1 MVIGPMTSSGPR
13 CPHRRVTPSTWSP
26 CGPELRPAVR
36 RVLARVALV
45 EDLAA
50 AQALVAAL
58 PDVVAVTRDGDVL
71 SAHFASGG
79 SSAQPSLIEVQAA
92 IDDAESRL
100 ADANHTLRA
109 PPIRAE

>member
-1 MVIGPMTSSGPR
+1 M
-13 CPHRRVTPSTWSP
+13 
-26 CGPELRPAVR
+26 
-36 RVLARVALV
+36 V
-45 EDLAA
+45 EDLTA

-100 ADANHTLRA
+100 ADGQPHAASGSDSRRVSWRTGSAPRRQAVEVTLARLHESDA
-109 PPIRAE
+109 AWPRWPRSWLS